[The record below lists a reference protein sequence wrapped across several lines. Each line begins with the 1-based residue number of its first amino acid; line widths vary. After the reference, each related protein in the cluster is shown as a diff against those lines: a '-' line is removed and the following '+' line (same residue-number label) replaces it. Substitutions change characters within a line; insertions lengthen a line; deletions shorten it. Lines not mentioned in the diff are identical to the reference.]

1 MKIAAAQYP
10 IGFFKT
16 WNDWKKNVE
25 TWVEKSEDADIL
37 IFPEYGS
44 MEIASLFSVQIQKDL
59 VGQIVKINELLPE
72 FLAHFCKI
80 ANEFDKIILCPSFPV
95 QENGGFVNRVF
106 VVGPNGLAG
115 YQDKFFMTRFE
126 DEEWGISSGQKKLSV
141 FETNWGKFGIQTC
154 YDVEFGIGSKLLCE
168 AGVEV
173 IFAPSCT
180 ETLKGAA
187 RVHVG
192 ARARAMENQCYVA
205 VSQTVGDA
213 LWSPAVDINYGYSAI
228 YSTPDLGFP
237 DEGFLAMGEPQKKM
251 WLFAKLEMEK
261 IHEVRKNGSVLNF
274 KSNSAIRNSLT
285 DSEIEIQHIRI

>member
-10 IGFFKT
+10 IGFFRN
-16 WNDWKKNVE
+16 WDDWKKNVE

-37 IFPEYGS
+37 IFPEYAS
-44 MEIASLFSVQIQKDL
+44 MELVSLLDEKVRKELKS
-59 VGQIVKINELLPE
+59 QIVEMNNRLAE
-72 FLAHFCKI
+72 FLAVFVELTHAFT
-80 ANEFDKIILCPSFPV
+80 KIIICPSFPV
-95 QENGGFVNRVF
+95 FENGRFVNRVF
-106 VVGPNGLAG
+106 VVGPNGLTG

-126 DEEWGISSGQKKLSV
+126 DEEWGISSGTKKLSV

-168 AGVEV
+168 SGAEV

-237 DEGFLAMGEPQKKM
+237 DEGILAMGEPQKKM
-251 WLFAKLEMEK
+251 WLFANLEMEK
-261 IHEVRKNGSVLNF
+261 IQEVRKNGSVLNF
-274 KSNSAIRNSLT
+274 KSNSAIKNALT

>member
-1 MKIAAAQYP
+1 M
-10 IGFFKT
+10 
-16 WNDWKKNVE
+16 NH
-25 TWVEKSEDADIL
+25 
-37 IFPEYGS
+37 
-44 MEIASLFSVQIQKDL
+44 
-59 VGQIVKINELLPE
+59 LLPE
-72 FLAHFCKI
+72 FLAVFVELTHAFKKVFI
-80 ANEFDKIILCPSFPV
+80 CPSFPV
-95 QENGGFVNRVF
+95 QENGVFVNRVF

-115 YQDKFFMTRFE
+115 YQDKYFMTRFE

-154 YDVEFGIGSKLLCE
+154 YDVEFGIGSKLLSE

-180 ETLKGAA
+180 ETLKGAT

-192 ARARAMENQCYVA
+192 ARARAMENQCYVV

-228 YSTPDLGFP
+228 YSTPDVGFP
-237 DEGFLAMGEPQKKM
+237 DEGILAKGEPQKNM
-251 WLFAKLEMEK
+251 WLTAELEMEK

-274 KSNSAIRNSLT
+274 KSNLAIKNMLR

>member
-10 IGFFKT
+10 IGFFGN
-16 WNDWKKNVE
+16 WDDWKKNVE
-25 TWVEKSEDADIL
+25 KWVEKSEDADIL
-37 IFPEYGS
+37 IFPEFGS
-44 MEIASLFSVQIQKDL
+44 MELVSLFDEKVQKDL
-59 VGQIVKINELLPE
+59 KSQILELNHLLPE
-72 FLAHFCKI
+72 FLAVFVKLTHVFT
-80 ANEFDKIILCPSFPV
+80 KIIICPSFPV
-95 QENGGFVNRVF
+95 FENGRFVNRVY

-126 DEEWGISSGQKKLSV
+126 DEEWGISSGTKKLSI
-141 FETNWGKFGIQTC
+141 FESNWGKFGIQTC

-168 AGVEV
+168 SGAEA

-237 DEGFLAMGEPQKKM
+237 DEGILAIGEPQKKM

-274 KSNSAIRNSLT
+274 KSNSAIRNILT
-285 DSEIEIQHIRI
+285 DSEIEIQYIRI

>member
-10 IGFFKT
+10 IGYFG
-16 WNDWKKNVE
+16 NLDDWKINIRG
-25 TWVEKSEDADIL
+25 WVASSEDAQIL
-37 IFPEYGS
+37 VFPEYGS
-44 MEIASLFSVQIQKDL
+44 MEMASLFSGQIQKDL
-59 VGQIVKINELLPE
+59 VGQIVKMNELLPD
-72 FLAHFCKI
+72 FLAHFCQI
-80 ANEFDKIILCPSFPV
+80 AFEYDKIILCPSFPFE
-95 QENGGFVNRVF
+95 ENGEFVNRVF
-106 VVGPNGLAG
+106 VVGPNGLTG

-126 DEEWGISSGQKKLSV
+126 DEEWGISSGTKKLSV

-168 AGVEV
+168 SGAEV

-180 ETLKGAA
+180 ETLKGAT

-192 ARARAMENQCYVA
+192 ARARAMENQCYVV

-237 DEGFLAMGEPQKKM
+237 DEGILAMGEPQKKM
-251 WLFAKLEMEK
+251 WLFANLEMEK
-261 IHEVRKNGSVLNF
+261 IQEVRKNGSVLNF
-274 KSNSAIRNSLT
+274 KSNSAIKNALT

>member
-59 VGQIVKINELLPE
+59 VGQIVKMNELLPE

-141 FETNWGKFGIQTC
+141 FETNWGKFGIQAC

-237 DEGFLAMGEPQKKM
+237 DDGIIKTGIPQDEM
-251 WLFAKLEMEK
+251 WLSADLEMNK
-261 IHEVRKNGSVLNF
+261 IHEVRKNGSVHNF
-274 KSNSAIRNSLT
+274 KSNFEIKSSLI

>member
-1 MKIAAAQYP
+1 MKIATVQYP
-10 IGFFKT
+10 IGYFA
-16 WNDWKKNVE
+16 NLEDWKINIRE
-25 TWVEKSEDADIL
+25 WVVSAEDAQIL
-37 IFPEYGS
+37 VFPEYGS
-44 MEIASLFSVQIQKDL
+44 MEIASLFSEQIQKDL
-59 VGQIVKINELLPE
+59 VGQIVKMNELLLD
-72 FLAHFCKI
+72 FLAHFCQI
-80 ANEFDKIILCPSFPV
+80 ANEFEKIILCPSFPV
-95 QENGGFVNRVF
+95 QEYEGFVNRVF

-141 FETNWGKFGIQTC
+141 FETKWGKFGIQTC
-154 YDVEFGIGSKLLCE
+154 YDLEFGIGSKLLCE
-168 AGVEV
+168 AGAEV

-180 ETLKGAA
+180 ETPKGAA

-192 ARARAMENQCYVA
+192 ARARALENQCYVV

-237 DEGFLAMGEPQKKM
+237 NDGILKMGEPQKKM
-251 WLFAKLEMEK
+251 WLFAELEMDK

-274 KSNSAIRNSLT
+274 KSNAIIRNTIT
-285 DSEIEIQHIRI
+285 DSEIEIQHTRI

>member
-1 MKIAAAQYP
+1 L
-10 IGFFKT
+10 
-16 WNDWKKNVE
+16 D
-25 TWVEKSEDADIL
+25 EK
-37 IFPEYGS
+37 
-44 MEIASLFSVQIQKDL
+44 VRKDL
-59 VGQIVKINELLPE
+59 KSQILQMNHLLPE
-72 FLAHFCKI
+72 FLAVFVELTHAFKKVFI
-80 ANEFDKIILCPSFPV
+80 CPSFPV
-95 QENGGFVNRVF
+95 QENGVFVNRVF

-115 YQDKFFMTRFE
+115 YQDKYFMTRFE

-154 YDVEFGIGSKLLCE
+154 YDVEFGIGSKLLSE

-180 ETLKGAA
+180 ETLKGAT

-192 ARARAMENQCYVA
+192 ARARAMENQCYVV

-228 YSTPDLGFP
+228 YSTPDVGFP
-237 DEGFLAMGEPQKKM
+237 DEGILAKGEPQKNM
-251 WLFAKLEMEK
+251 WLTAELEMEK

-274 KSNSAIRNSLT
+274 KSNLAIKNMLR